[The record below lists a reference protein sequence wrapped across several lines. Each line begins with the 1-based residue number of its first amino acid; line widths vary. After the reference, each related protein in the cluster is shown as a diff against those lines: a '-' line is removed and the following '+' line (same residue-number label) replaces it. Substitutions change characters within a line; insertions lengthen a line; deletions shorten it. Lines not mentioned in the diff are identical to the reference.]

1 MADTGITR
9 IYQFLNNYDG
19 DWKTDADKNKDGTL
33 IKAEVYTFLAD
44 KFDWEDNDNERDI
57 INKFWKSIDTNM
69 TGKVKA
75 GSGINNKNA
84 LDNNEVEQVEKMMKI
99 ADQISEFMN
108 NKNCP
113 TDKISNSTRWKNDVK
128 DTLLEK
134 VLDYMRNHP
143 EQENITDEQ
152 LNNFYNLIERF
163 ETAKYYADELKTT
176 LGNNLKDSDGKSLYK
191 VNSDDKLTSI
201 INNYIKKIESYDTS
215 VTIDDILN
223 EVEKIINA
231 YKDTANTNSES
242 SVNTLSEYRYDK
254 DGKLNDLQKETLK
267 YNITEKITDYLTKNE
282 DMKDIYT
289 DEYKSQIDTLIQNYI
304 TSYIDKKYASE
315 FTSLNNGFKVED
327 FINSTEFKQLL
338 ADIEAGKTRAE
349 ENKKEEQKK
358 EESLNYKSLADIMS
372 KIKEEN
378 LHLMADGIAEI
389 HTEFGM
395 NSSGNIVFEQTETK
409 TVYENM
415 KKMLIDELQNLQ
427 PEAYNAISADI
438 DRLIQAAWIMTY
450 NDYASSSK
458 WNTSSFLGKVLDN
471 FESILNKLKTNP
483 EFLSV
488 FAADH
493 TAYANSSLTSN
504 LEYYGKKED
513 DGQDSVW
520 VYEGSCSINN
530 NGAIT
535 WDDTAD
541 AAEYNKEM
549 AQLLKNI
556 KNTKPYSS
564 IDPNLITSV
573 FRDAQQQA
581 ITACVA
587 NKQDCPYG
595 TTTQVDLDIYH
606 GGWLHMGSKH
616 FDAKS
621 HTMNATEGQDW
632 AGVSREDDD
641 SRISIRALVE
651 MTLYYFDKLLYK
663 KLAE

>member
-223 EVEKIINA
+223 EVEKIIEKRLKR
-231 YKDTANTNSES
+231 YGKTDTNYGLIHADLRHTNI
-242 SVNTLSEYRYDK
+242 LI
-254 DGKLNDLQKETLK
+254 DGDQ
-267 YNITEKITDYLTKNE
+267 I
-282 DMKDIYT
+282 KDIDFDDCGFGWHLHDLAAALSLVEEKPYVPKLVNAWLDGYKKVLPFT
-289 DEYKSQIDTLIQNYI
+289 DTDFEEIDTFIMMRRLQF
-304 TSYIDKKYASE
+304 TAWLASH
-315 FTSLNNGFKVED
+315 
-327 FINSTEFKQLL
+327 
-338 ADIEAGKTRAE
+338 ADSDPA
-349 ENKKEEQKK
+349 KE
-358 EESLNYKSLADIMS
+358 
-372 KIKEEN
+372 
-378 LHLMADGIAEI
+378 
-389 HTEFGM
+389 
-395 NSSGNIVFEQTETK
+395 V
-409 TVYENM
+409 
-415 KKMLIDELQNLQ
+415 
-427 PEAYNAISADI
+427 
-438 DRLIQAAWIMTY
+438 
-450 NDYASSSK
+450 
-458 WNTSSFLGKVLDN
+458 
-471 FESILNKLKTNP
+471 TN
-483 EFLSV
+483 
-488 FAADH
+488 
-493 TAYANSSLTSN
+493 
-504 LEYYGKKED
+504 
-513 DGQDSVW
+513 W
-520 VYEGSCSINN
+520 MEG
-530 NGAIT
+530 
-535 WDDTAD
+535 
-541 AAEYNKEM
+541 
-549 AQLLKNI
+549 
-556 KNTKPYSS
+556 
-564 IDPNLITSV
+564 
-573 FRDAQQQA
+573 
-581 ITACVA
+581 
-587 NKQDCPYG
+587 
-595 TTTQVDLDIYH
+595 
-606 GGWLHMGSKH
+606 
-616 FDAKS
+616 
-621 HTMNATEGQDW
+621 TMQ
-632 AGVSREDDD
+632 
-641 SRISIRALVE
+641 
-651 MTLYYFDKLLYK
+651 
-663 KLAE
+663 LAERYKRLFG